1 MKFPLALTFKLIA
14 LSSQIYI
21 NDAGGQPIGYVKQKM
36 FKLKEDINIFS
47 DESQTRLLYNIKADR
62 IIDFSANYNFTDASG
77 RRLGSI
83 KREGM
88 KSMWKASYMVTDA
101 TDREI
106 FRISEE
112 SGWTKV
118 LDGVFAQLPVIGMF
132 TGYFFNPA
140 YLVKDTNG
148 RAVARLAK
156 QAAMLEGKF
165 SVDLTGNLAD
175 EDEQTVLMLAV
186 LMTTLLEKQRG

>member
-21 NDAGGQPIGYVKQKM
+21 NDASGQLTGYVKQKM

-47 DESQTRLLYNIKADR
+47 DESQTQLLYNIKADR

-77 RRLGSI
+77 RQFGSI

-88 KSMWKASYMVTDA
+88 KSMWKASYLVNDSNN
-101 TDREI
+101 REM

-118 LDGVFAQLPVIGMF
+118 LDGVFSQLPVVGMF

-140 YLVKDTNG
+140 YLVKDMNG
-148 RAVARLAK
+148 NTVARLAK

-165 SVDLTGNLAD
+165 SVDLTGNLATD
-175 EDEQTVLMLAV
+175 DEQTVLMLAV